1 MKNKNLEDIN
11 DIYWD
16 DYRNILEKL
25 NPELLEFL

>member
-16 DYRNILEKL
+16 DYIKILEKL